1 MNLYLRALALALALG
16 VMLPAAAQ
24 IDQTTELKML
34 ESEARGG
41 QPEAELLYG
50 LALLEGR
57 DGIKPD
63 PVQGYNWIRR
73 AAHEGDTYAQY
84 MLGTLYAEG
93 RGTGVKNDRAIYW
106 WREAA
111 KGDNRTAQYLL
122 GKAYLE
128 GKMVPRDNTE
138 AIHWLTKSAE
148 QGNSDAEFLIGKMYL
163 EGDAV
168 AQDKLLARDW
178 LDRAARQGNS
188 EAINILR
195 GLANIVNYTTMVYQE
210 SADRLMERA
219 RSGDPH
225 AEYELAMRYQSGAW
239 DVRKDETKSLEW
251 LLKSANHGNRLAMQT
266 LAHVYGQGEL
276 GVDADARQSAYWQQR
291 ADQIR

>member
-1 MNLYLRALALALALG
+1 MKYHLCTLVLALTLG
-16 VMLPAAAQ
+16 VTLPIAAQ
-24 IDQTTELKML
+24 VDQSAELKLL
-34 ESEARGG
+34 ENDAKGG

-57 DGIKPD
+57 YGTKPD

-73 AAHEGDTYAQY
+73 AAHEGDTYSQY

-93 RGTGVKNDRAIYW
+93 RGTEVKNDRAVYW

-111 KGDNRTAQYLL
+111 KRGNRTAQYLL

-128 GKMVPRDNTE
+128 GKLVPRDNTE
-138 AIHWLTKSAE
+138 AIHWLTKAAE
-148 QGNSDAEFLIGKMYL
+148 QGNSDAESLIGKMYL

-188 EAINILR
+188 DAINILR
-195 GLANIVNYTTMVYQE
+195 GLANVVNTTTMVYQE
-210 SADRLMERA
+210 SADRLMARA

-239 DVRKDETKSLEW
+239 DVRQDDAKALEW

-266 LAHVYGQGEL
+266 LVHVYGQGEL
-276 GVDADARQSAYWQQR
+276 GVNADAERSDYWQQR
-291 ADQIR
+291 ANQIR

>member
-1 MNLYLRALALALALG
+1 MNLCVCTLALALSLG
-16 VMLPAAAQ
+16 VTLPAAAQ
-24 IDQTTELKML
+24 IDPAAELKML
-34 ESEARGG
+34 ENEAKSG
-41 QPEAELLYG
+41 QPESELLYG

-63 PVQGYNWIRR
+63 LVQGYNWIRR
-73 AAHEGDTYAQY
+73 AAHEGDTYSQY
-84 MLGTLYAEG
+84 VLGTLYAEG
-93 RGTGVKNDRAIYW
+93 RGTEVKYDRAIYW

-111 KGDNRTAQYLL
+111 RNDNRTAQYLL

-128 GKMVPRDNTE
+128 GKLVPRDNTE

-178 LDRAARQGNS
+178 LDRAARQGHS
-188 EAINILR
+188 DAINIMR
-195 GLANIVNYTTMVYQE
+195 SIANEVNYTTMVYQE
-210 SADRLMERA
+210 SADRLMARA

>member
-1 MNLYLRALALALALG
+1 MNLCVCTLALALSLG
-16 VMLPAAAQ
+16 VTLPAAAQ
-24 IDQTTELKML
+24 IDPAAELKML
-34 ESEARGG
+34 ENEAKSG
-41 QPEAELLYG
+41 QPESELLYG

-63 PVQGYNWIRR
+63 LVQGYNWIRR
-73 AAHEGDTYAQY
+73 AAHEGDTYSQY
-84 MLGTLYAEG
+84 VLGTLYAEG
-93 RGTGVKNDRAIYW
+93 RGTEVKYDRAIYW

-111 KGDNRTAQYLL
+111 RNDNRTAQYLL

-128 GKMVPRDNTE
+128 GKLVPRDNTE

-178 LDRAARQGNS
+178 LDRAARQGHS
-188 EAINILR
+188 DAINIMR
-195 GLANIVNYTTMVYQE
+195 SIANEVNYTTMVYQE
-210 SADRLMERA
+210 SADRLMARA

-239 DVRKDETKSLEW
+239 DVRKDEAKSLEW

>member
-1 MNLYLRALALALALG
+1 MKLYLCTLALAIALG
-16 VMLPAAAQ
+16 VTIPAAAQ
-24 IDQTTELKML
+24 IDQAAELKML
-34 ESEARGG
+34 ENEAKSG

-50 LALLEGR
+50 LTLLEGR

-63 PVQGYNWIRR
+63 LVQGYNWIRR
-73 AAHEGDTYAQY
+73 AAHEGDTYSQY

-93 RGTGVKNDRAIYW
+93 RGTEVKNDRAIYW

-128 GKMVPRDNTE
+128 GKMVPRDNAE
-138 AIHWLTKSAE
+138 AIHWLTKAAE
-148 QGNSDAEFLIGKMYL
+148 QGNSDAESLIGKMYL

-168 AQDKLLARDW
+168 AQDKLLARDS
-178 LDRAARQGNS
+178 RQGNS
-188 EAINILR
+188 DAINILR
-195 GLANIVNYTTMVYQE
+195 GLANVVNSTTMVYQE
-210 SADRLMERA
+210 SADPLMARA

-239 DVRKDETKSLEW
+239 DVRQDDAKALEW

-266 LAHVYGQGEL
+266 LVHVYGQGEL
-276 GVDADARQSAYWQQR
+276 GVNADAKQSAYWQQR
-291 ADQIR
+291 ANQIR